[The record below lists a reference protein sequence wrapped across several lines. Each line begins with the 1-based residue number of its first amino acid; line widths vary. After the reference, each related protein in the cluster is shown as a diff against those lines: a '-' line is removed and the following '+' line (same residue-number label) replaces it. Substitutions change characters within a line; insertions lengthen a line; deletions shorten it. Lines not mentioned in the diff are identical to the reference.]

1 MRAIIEGMIE
11 NYRKE
16 IKDLQAEIDRKR
28 VVKSTHPLMK
38 RKDWVTA
45 KMEAAKEVLA
55 EIEQEEHPVGE
66 TQE

>member
-1 MRAIIEGMIE
+1 MRAIVEGMIK

-16 IKDLQAEIDRKR
+16 IKELQAEIDRKR

-45 KMEAAKEVLA
+45 KMEAAIEVLV
-55 EIEQEEHPVGE
+55 EIDQEEHPVGE
-66 TQE
+66 IQ